1 MHRGPE
7 IIRSKQ
13 NEKVKTLVKLREK
26 KLLREA
32 IGQFLIE
39 GFKELHEALNA
50 NVKVIEV
57 YYCPNFFQ
65 SSEFTELLAKAQKK
79 GAILQEVSQEIFEK
93 IAFREGPDGLLG
105 IGETWSQALEDLQLS
120 DNPLIFVVET
130 VEKPGNLGNM
140 IRSAE
145 AAGADALIICEPLI
159 DIFNPNVVRASRG
172 MVFNLPIG
180 VASNEAVLAFL
191 NKHSIKIV
199 STTPHAD
206 QMYWNADMSSPTA
219 IFVGN
224 ERNGLS
230 DFWLKNQN
238 VQKVKI
244 PLNGKGDSLNAAT
257 AGVIVLYEALRQRA
271 VKLQSI
277 LGLS

>member
-1 MHRGPE
+1 MNPYSE

-13 NEKVKTLVKLREK
+13 NEKVKTLIKLREK
-26 KLLREA
+26 KMLREA
-32 IGQFLIE
+32 RGQFLIE
-39 GFKELHEALNA
+39 GLKELREALGA
-50 NVKVIEV
+50 HAKIIEL

-65 SSEFTELLAKAQKK
+65 NSAYTDLLQDAKNQ
-79 GAILQEVSQEIFEK
+79 GATLQEVSKEIFEK
-93 IAFREGPDGLLG
+93 IAYRENPDGLLG
-105 IGETWSQALEDLQLS
+105 IGETWSHALEDLKLS
-120 DNPLIFVVET
+120 KNPLLFVVET

-159 DIFNPNVVRASRG
+159 DIFNPNVVRSSRG
-172 MVFNLPIG
+172 MVFNLPICTTT
-180 VASNEAVLAFL
+180 NENLRVFL
-191 NKHSIKIV
+191 QQNNIQIIAA
-199 STTPHAD
+199 TPHTD
-206 QMYWNADMSSPTA
+206 HMYWTVDMTGSTA

-230 DFWLKNQN
+230 DFWLKDQN
-238 VQKVKI
+238 TQKVKI

-271 VKLQSI
+271 IASSLY
-277 LGLS
+277 G

>member
-1 MHRGPE
+1 MNRTSDV
-7 IIRSKQ
+7 IRSKQ

-26 KLLREA
+26 KLLREG

-39 GFKELHEALNA
+39 GLKELREALNA
-50 NVKVIEV
+50 NVKVIEI
-57 YYCPNFFQ
+57 YYCPSFFQ
-65 SSEFTELLAKAQKK
+65 GPQFEDLLTDAQNK
-79 GAILQEVSQEIFEK
+79 GVILQEVSKEIFEK
-93 IAFREGPDGLLG
+93 IAYREGPDGLLG
-105 IGETWSQALEDLQLS
+105 IGETWSQSLEDLKLS
-120 DNPLIFVVET
+120 DDPLVFVVET

-145 AAGADALIICEPLI
+145 AAGADALIICEPLV

-180 VASNEAVLAFL
+180 VGSNEAVRAFL
-191 NKHSIKIV
+191 NKHSIKIIA
-199 STTPHAD
+199 TTPHSD
-206 QMYWNADMSSPTA
+206 QMYWDVDMSGPTA

-230 DFWLKNQN
+230 DFWLKGQD

-271 VKLQSI
+271 LKLKNV
-277 LGLS
+277 LGLA

>member
-1 MHRGPE
+1 MNRSSE
-7 IIRSKQ
+7 VIRSKQ
-13 NEKVKTLVKLREK
+13 NEKVKTLIKLREK

-32 IGQFLIE
+32 VGQFLIE

-50 NVKVIEV
+50 NIKVIEI
-57 YYCPNFFQ
+57 YYCPSFFQ
-65 SSEFTELLAKAQKK
+65 GSEFRELLAQAQKK
-79 GAILQEVSQEIFEK
+79 GAILHEVSSEIFEK

-105 IGETWSQALEDLQLS
+105 IGETWSATLEDLKLS

-145 AAGADALIICEPLI
+145 AAGADALIVCEPLI

-172 MVFNLPIG
+172 MVFNLPIA

-191 NKHSIKIV
+191 NKHAIQIIA
-199 STTPHAD
+199 TTPHAS
-206 QMYWNADMSSPTA
+206 QMYWEADMSIPTA

-230 DFWLKNQN
+230 DFWLKHQKA
-238 VQKVKI
+238 QKVKI

-271 VKLQSI
+271 IKLQNV
-277 LGLS
+277 LG